1 MKILTVGKLIEHLQ
15 SNFNPDDNLCFWY
28 EGGAYMNC
36 EHVLESM
43 LGDNVFIKIKDDK
56 ERMKN
61 KFKFSEDEIKE
72 DYKNVN
78 DDDVLIF

>member
-1 MKILTVGKLIEHLQ
+1 MKILTVKKLIEHLQ